1 MFNKN
6 NWFFFIL
13 GFLLS
18 IYFLDLVVF
27 VMYRYNTFN
36 EYF

>member
-18 IYFLDLVVF
+18 IYFFDLVVF
-27 VMYRYNTFN
+27 VKW
-36 EYF
+36 EYI

>member
-6 NWFFFIL
+6 IWFFFIL

-27 VMYRYNTFN
+27 VKW
-36 EYF
+36 EYI

>member
-18 IYFLDLVVF
+18 IYFLDLVEF
-27 VMYRYNTFN
+27 VKW
-36 EYF
+36 EYI